1 MVKGFNYY
9 AEKKTSILEEIA
21 EPIERVSDEAVTSAS
36 SLALGFDSLLVVS
49 EHLKR
54 AKLSVRDSQI
64 SAAKDNYFETIKQE
78 IFNQ

>member
-49 EHLKR
+49 EHL
-54 AKLSVRDSQI
+54 
-64 SAAKDNYFETIKQE
+64 
-78 IFNQ
+78 